1 MDIVDT
7 ITSQTLRHYPGYTL
21 IPIGYQGR
29 KYLFLDTPDGGCGM
43 ITITKPDVHHHEHY
57 DINVTIGDK
66 GGDITQMTHYGLN
79 NPSIKL
85 FVNTLKH
92 AAHIIT
98 HQ

>member
-21 IPIGYQGR
+21 IAAGYQ
-29 KYLFLDTPDGGCGM
+29 KYWFLDTPDGSCGM
-43 ITITKPDVHHHEHY
+43 ITITKPDVHHHDRY
-57 DINVTIGDK
+57 DIHVTIGDK

-85 FVNTLKH
+85 FVNTLKQ

-98 HQ
+98 NQ